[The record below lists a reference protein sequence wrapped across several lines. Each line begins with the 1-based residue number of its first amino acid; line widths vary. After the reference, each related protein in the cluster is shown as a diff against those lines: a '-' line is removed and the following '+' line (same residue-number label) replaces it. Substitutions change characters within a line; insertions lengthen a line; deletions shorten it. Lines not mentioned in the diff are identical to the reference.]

1 MSPPGWIGYVAL
13 RYIFKGRR
21 NRVSP
26 SPVLAVLEIAVGV
39 LALTVI
45 IAVMNGFQLGYIE
58 SILEISSYHIRVESF
73 SPEDGALL
81 EELRKFP
88 ALVSAVPFREIK
100 GMVRTERG
108 DPQVAVIRG
117 LPPDAL
123 EQDAGMAGK
132 LEFEDGSFNIT
143 GKNSLL
149 LGAEFARTMGV
160 WVGDEISLISISG
173 LFSDDAEAEDS
184 PFIVTG
190 IFRSGFYEYDT
201 GWAFINL
208 DRALELEGGGAYSL
222 GIKLANHWQ
231 DDRALRLIR
240 GLPGTENW
248 TINSW
253 RDYNRAFFG
262 ALRTEKLLMFVL
274 VGLIFIV
281 VGLNIFQAQRRTVL
295 ERREEIGL
303 LRAVGAT
310 DTAVRLVFTCDG
322 FFIGFTGAVL
332 GMALGLLTAF
342 NIGVCIEALNRLL
355 GLVFRNPVNAVF
367 SPDIFY
373 IREIPS
379 RVIPHEAALIFLFG
393 FLCAVS
399 AAWFASGRV
408 SRIRPAEVLRYE

>member
-1 MSPPGWIGYVAL
+1 VIPSGWVGYVAL

-21 NRVSP
+21 NRASP

-73 SPEDGALL
+73 SPGDSLSG
-81 EELRKFP
+81 LRSLP
-88 ALVSAVPFREIK
+88 AIASAVPFREIK
-100 GMVRTERG
+100 GIIRG
-108 DPQVAVIRG
+108 DRGGQHVAVIRG

-123 EQDAGMAGK
+123 EQDAGMAAK
-132 LEFEDGSFNIT
+132 LEFEDGGFDIT
-143 GKNSLL
+143 GKNSIL
-149 LGAEFARTMGV
+149 LGAEFARSMAV
-160 WVGDEISLISISG
+160 RAGDEISLVSVSG
-173 LFSDDAEAEDS
+173 LFSDDAEAEDAS
-184 PFIVTG
+184 FTVTG

-208 DRALELEGGGAYSL
+208 DRALELEGGGDCSL
-222 GIKLANHWQ
+222 GIKLVNHWQ

-240 GLPGTENW
+240 GLPGTEGW
-248 TINSW
+248 AVSSW
-253 RDYNRAFFG
+253 REYNRAFFG

-281 VGLNIFQAQRRTVL
+281 VGLNIFQAQRRAVL

-303 LRAVGAT
+303 LRAVGAP
-310 DTAVRLVFTCDG
+310 DIAVRLVFTCDG

-332 GMALGLLTAF
+332 GMALGLLTASHISAC
-342 NIGVCIEALNRLL
+342 IGALNRLL
-355 GLVFRNPVNAVF
+355 NLFFRNPANAIF
-367 SPDIFY
+367 SPEIFY
-373 IREIPS
+373 IRDIPS
-379 RVIPHEAALIFLFG
+379 RIIPYEAVLIFMFG